1 MKKSN
6 SRKRNEV
13 AYGWRTKPVNCILTQ
28 GTPPIGLEESPGN
41 VRWRGCNL
49 NLSKIIIEQKKILN

>member
-41 VRWRGCNL
+41 VR
-49 NLSKIIIEQKKILN
+49 